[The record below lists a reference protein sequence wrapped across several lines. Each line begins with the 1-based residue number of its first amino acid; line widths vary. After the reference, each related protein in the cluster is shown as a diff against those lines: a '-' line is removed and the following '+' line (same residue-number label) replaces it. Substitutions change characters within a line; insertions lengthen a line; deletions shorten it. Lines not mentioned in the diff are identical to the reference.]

1 MEYLLVEYKNEI
13 ELFTRIV
20 VSTILGGIIG
30 LDRER
35 GSHPAGFRTHILVC
49 TGACLITIVSIQ
61 GFIPY
66 TNGPS
71 DPARLAAQ
79 IVSGIGFLGAGTIL
93 HKGISVSGLTTAA
106 SMWIVAGIGIASG
119 VGMLLLAT
127 STTLLVRLILASY
140 RLVNHVF
147 KDKQNAT
154 LQISVVRS
162 EWEIGSF
169 NNLFTSLS
177 VAMKSFDI
185 IYSDDNNIII
195 ELAVSSRKTD
205 MDMVMEC
212 LRELNFVT
220 SVNRVDHI

>member
-1 MEYLLVEYKNEI
+1 MEYIVMQYSNELD
-13 ELFTRIV
+13 LFVRII

-66 TNGPS
+66 ANGQS

-93 HKGISVSGLTTAA
+93 HKGMSVSGLTTAA
-106 SMWIVAGIGIASG
+106 SMWTVAGIGIASG
-119 VGMLLLAT
+119 VGMLILAT
-127 STTLLVRLILASY
+127 ATTILVRLILASY
-140 RLVNHVF
+140 RLMNSIF
-147 KDKQNAT
+147 KSKQNAT

-162 EWEIGSF
+162 DWEIGSF
-169 NNLFTSLS
+169 NKLFNDMS

-185 IYSDDNNIII
+185 IYSDENNIII
-195 ELAVSSRKTD
+195 EFNISSKKAD
-205 MDMVMEC
+205 MDTVIKS
-212 LRELNFVT
+212 LKKLNFVT
-220 SVNRVDHI
+220 GVNRIDQI

>member
-127 STTLLVRLILASY
+127 ATTLLVRLILASY

>member
-1 MEYLLVEYKNEI
+1 MEYIITQYSNDLD
-13 ELFTRIV
+13 LFIRIA
-20 VSTILGGIIG
+20 VSIILGGIIG

-93 HKGISVSGLTTAA
+93 HKGVSVSGLTTAA

-119 VGMLLLAT
+119 VGMLVLAT
-127 STTLLVRLILASY
+127 TTTVLVRIILASY
-140 RLVNHVF
+140 RLMNHIF
-147 KDKQNAT
+147 KSKQNAT
-154 LQISVVRS
+154 LQISVIRS
-162 EWEIGSF
+162 DWEIGSF

-177 VAMKSFDI
+177 VVMKSFDI
-185 IYSDDNNIII
+185 IYSDENNIII
-195 ELAVSSRKTD
+195 ELNVSSKKAD
-205 MDMVMEC
+205 MDTIMKS
-212 LRELNFVT
+212 LRSLNFVT
-220 SVNRVDHI
+220 GVNRVDQI

>member
-20 VSTILGGIIG
+20 VSTVLGGIIG

-119 VGMLLLAT
+119 VGMLVLAT
-127 STTLLVRLILASY
+127 ATTVLVRFILASY
-140 RLVNHVF
+140 RLVNHIF

-169 NNLFTSLS
+169 NSLFTSLS
-177 VAMKSFDI
+177 VVMQSFDI

-205 MDMVMEC
+205 MDVIMQC